1 MTQIGNKIC
10 ALREARNLS
19 KPELAKLLGVTP
31 PAVYHMERGIRK
43 PSIEMLIKLADLF
56 EVSLDELTR
65 LAAEPDEALEVAL

>member
-10 ALREARNLS
+10 ALREARSLS

-31 PAVYHMERGIRK
+31 PAVYHMESGFRK
-43 PSIEMLIKLADLF
+43 PSIEMLVKLADLF

-65 LAAEPDEALEVAL
+65 LAAEQDKAIEVA